1 MLKHI
6 LVPRFGTR
14 RLWSAWLFFFL
25 TFCLPIAASAA
36 DDQAGGPNPLV
47 QLRAPLQ
54 NQVTINTKP
63 KIDAVFKKPIALQT
77 LFIMLDGI
85 DITQLAVVDGQGFAY
100 TPIQVLAPGNHTL
113 TISGETEQGQSF
125 TQEFGFATRHYQNL
139 EMGYSEN
146 ELTLVGQ
153 GKLTKSESMEG
164 QVPDEKIEVNLRSTS
179 KIQEKGFDLSFNT
192 NVRYLYQDI
201 EPIAPEKTGTSL
213 IDFLLSTN
221 YTQGGVTTH
230 GELGDTDIVL
240 SENTL
245 PSLRRRGVQLSV
257 GSNTAAVGGFTA
269 NSAQTYAYDGEL
281 GLGNDPLKRIYG
293 WYGDLNLMDNRLRL
307 RLLHTAGG
315 ESGSS
320 FGTYTQET
328 DKEGQVS
335 GVVLTTDFFE
345 GKLVTEFE
353 YDRAEFDNDTTDGQD
368 AEEDTAYRLQF
379 QGGVDRYSYGLAYKY
394 IGPQYEVVGNQ
405 GLEKDRAGIALNGGA
420 SFDRHAVSLTYSRY
434 QDNVE
439 DDETLPV
446 LVTHTGGVDYAYL
459 GFEKVSLNLAYQ
471 KEVAESSDEP
481 VLTAPTDRT
490 TDTFSSGIAYAVDAW
505 SFGFQGTYA
514 LTDDRTDMDTDCE
527 NLTLALLPQYF
538 SEALSV
544 SPNLTFNQTK
554 DLAADIT
561 TDSYTLGLD
570 VQGRLFKEKFS
581 YGLGGTLDF
590 TRTNDDSVDQQ
601 TTVYYVNLDYRIGE
615 RIWGY
620 LSPVVGLR
628 GESSEIEDKIFD
640 QTTRDYVFMLVF
652 STTALFSF

>member
-1 MLKHI
+1 MKHI
-6 LVPRFGTR
+6 LDPRYGAQ
-14 RLWSAWLFFFL
+14 RLWSAWLIIFL
-25 TFCLPIAASAA
+25 TFYLPIAASAA
-36 DDQAGGPNPLV
+36 NDPAGDPNLLV
-47 QLRAPLQ
+47 QLWTPLED
-54 NQVTINTKP
+54 QVTIAKRP
-63 KIDAVFKKPIALQT
+63 KIEAVFTKPIAPQT
-77 LFIMLDGI
+77 LFIMLDGM
-85 DITQLAVVDGQGFAY
+85 DITQLAVVNARGFVY

-113 TISGETEQGQSF
+113 TVSGESGQGQTF
-125 TQEFGFATRHYQNL
+125 TQELTFTTRHYQNL
-139 EMGYSEN
+139 ELGYSEN
-146 ELTLVGQ
+146 ELTFVGQ
-153 GKLTKSESMEG
+153 GKLAKSESMEG
-164 QVPDEKIEVNLRSTS
+164 QVPDEKIEVNLRSVS

-192 NVRYLYQDI
+192 NVRYLHQDI
-201 EPIAPEKTGTSL
+201 EPIAPEKTGADL
-213 IDFLLSTN
+213 IDFLLSTH
-221 YTQGGVTTH
+221 YTQGSVTTH
-230 GELGDTDIVL
+230 AELGDTDIVL

-245 PSLRRRGVQLSV
+245 PYLRRRGGQLSV
-257 GSNTAAVGGFTA
+257 GSDKVAVGGFTA
-269 NSAQTYAYDGEL
+269 NSAQTYGYDGEL
-281 GLGNDPLKRIYG
+281 GLGNDPQKHIYG

-315 ESGSS
+315 ETGSS
-320 FGTYTQET
+320 FGIYTQET

-335 GVVLTTDFFE
+335 GAVLTTDFFE

-379 QGGVDRYSYGLAYKY
+379 QGGVDRYSYGLVYKY

-420 SFDRHAVSLTYSRY
+420 GFDRHTVSLTYSRY

-439 DDETLPV
+439 DDNTLPV

-459 GFEKVSLNLAYQ
+459 GFEKVSLNLTYQ

-481 VLTAPTDRT
+481 ALFAPTDRT
-490 TDTFSSGIAYAVDAW
+490 TDTFSSGIAYALDAW
-505 SFGFQGTYA
+505 NFGFQGTYS

-527 NLTLALLPQYF
+527 NLTLALLPQYY
-538 SEALSV
+538 SEAVSV

-554 DLAADIT
+554 DLAADMT

-570 VQGRLFKEKFS
+570 VQGRLYKDKFS
-581 YGLGGTLDF
+581 YGMGGTLDF

-628 GESSEIEDKIFD
+628 GESSEIEDKVFD